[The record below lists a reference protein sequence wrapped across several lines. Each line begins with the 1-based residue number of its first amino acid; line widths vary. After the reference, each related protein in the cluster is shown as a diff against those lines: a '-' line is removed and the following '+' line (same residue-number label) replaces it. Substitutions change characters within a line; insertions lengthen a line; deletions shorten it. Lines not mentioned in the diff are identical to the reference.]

1 MRAVLLNVMPV
12 QTAAHSV
19 VWVVTGLATLG
30 VLLRPARLPEA
41 VWPVAGALLLM
52 ATSLLPA
59 AVAWHAVAQGTDV
72 YLFLVGM
79 MLLAELAR
87 REGLFEWLAAQAARR
102 AAGSAR
108 RLFDL
113 VYLVG
118 IVVTMLLSNDATAV
132 VLTPAVYAVAR
143 AARAAPL
150 PYLYICAFIAN
161 AASFL
166 LPISNPANL
175 VVFQSHL
182 PPLGAW
188 LARFALPSLAAIV
201 VTYLLL
207 RALQRQSLRA
217 PLQAD
222 VAIPVLSAGGRLAA
236 TGIVVTAGVLLLASA
251 RGLTLGLPTFVAGSI
266 TVLAALWR
274 SRSAP
279 WPLLRG
285 VSWGILPLVA
295 GLFALV
301 AALERT
307 GLLANLGATLRLA
320 AMHTGSANWTVGIS
334 TALACNVVNN
344 LPVALIAGG
353 VLHATPTL
361 PTSMANVLLVAVDLG
376 PNLSVTGSLATILWL
391 VALRR
396 EGEHVAS
403 WQFLRLGACLMLPA
417 LVAALGALVALAGR

>member
-1 MRAVLLNVMPV
+1 MPG
-12 QTAAHSV
+12 QALAHAV
-19 VWVVTGLATLG
+19 VWSVTALATLG
-30 VLLRPARLPEA
+30 VLLRPWRLPEA
-41 VWPVAGALLLM
+41 TWPVVGALLLM
-52 ATSLLPA
+52 AGALLPLPA
-59 AVAWHAVAQGTDV
+59 AWHAVAQGTDV

-87 REGLFEWLAAQAARR
+87 REGLFDWLAALAARR
-102 AAGSAR
+102 AGGSAS

-143 AARAAPL
+143 AARAPPL

-175 VVFQSHL
+175 VVFDAHL

-188 LARFALPSLAAIV
+188 LARFALPSLVAIV
-201 VTYLLL
+201 MTYGVL
-207 RALQRQSLRA
+207 RVAQRRNLDAELASA
-217 PLQAD
+217 
-222 VAIPVLSAGGRLAA
+222 VPVLVLGPGGRVAAGGIVATAA
-236 TGIVVTAGVLLLASA
+236 VLLVASA
-251 RGLTLGLPTFVAGSI
+251 RGMTLGLPTFAAGSLS
-266 TVLAALWR
+266 VLVALWR
-274 SRSAP
+274 ARQPP

-285 VSWGILPLVA
+285 ISWGVLPLVA

-301 AALERT
+301 AAVQRT
-307 GLLANLGATLRLA
+307 GLLMSLGTLLRQAATHTPGATW
-320 AMHTGSANWTVGIS
+320 MVGIS
-334 TALACNVVNN
+334 TALACNVANN
-344 LPVALIAGG
+344 LPVALVAGG
-353 VLHATPTL
+353 VLHAPPAL
-361 PTSMANVLLVAVDLG
+361 PASVVSVLLVAVDLG

-396 EGEHVAS
+396 EGAHVGG
-403 WQFLRLGACLMLPA
+403 WQFLRLGACVMFPA
-417 LVAALGALVALAGR
+417 LMAALAALSWTAR